1 MRSLI
6 DLALWSKLCGIYN
19 LQTLLPLERL
29 QEKGLQNFKRRAVYA
44 TGTFLT
50 FYC

>member
-29 QEKGLQNFKRRAVYA
+29 QEKGLQNLQVVDA
-44 TGTFLT
+44 T
-50 FYC
+50 